1 VLDNGGLKDILDVTG
16 DTPMVRQGQ
25 ITEVGGE
32 EIELVVGEGV
42 GGLEHVPEGGEGWR
56 EKGREERKVSKIV
69 DGQ

>member
-1 VLDNGGLKDILDVTG
+1 
-16 DTPMVRQGQ
+16 MVRQGQ